1 MKGIWKWLAL
11 ICVAAML
18 AGCGKGLDA
27 KLSTESEETIKK
39 SAEIALKDMTEE
51 QRVVAAWAFSNLT
64 AEDDD
69 KYKDATIREIING
82 VADSKINSI
91 TQELNELEKNR
102 VASEKVRDEILKVDA
117 SDSTYRLGANFFGDQ
132 TNIYVTI
139 TNNSNLAFSSLT
151 WKAKLFLN
159 QSTEPVAEANILDSY
174 TYNDDG
180 LQPGEAQKREFSIGG
195 LGSSNWHTLEIKQAK
210 SHKIELTL
218 LPEDAKDLG
227 NRDYLADSP
236 LQRIDALQ
244 TELDSITS
252 MKELI
257 AKN

>member
-1 MKGIWKWLAL
+1 MRGIWNWLVL

-27 KLSTESEETIKK
+27 KLSTENEEAIKK
-39 SAEIALKDMTEE
+39 SVEIALKDVTEE
-51 QRVVAAWAFSNLT
+51 QRAVAIWAFSNLT
-64 AEDDD
+64 AEDED
-69 KYKDATIREIING
+69 KLKDATIREIING
-82 VADSKINSI
+82 VADSKINDI
-91 TQELNELEKNR
+91 NQELKELEKNR
-102 VASEKVRDEILKVDA
+102 LASEKVRDEILKAHA
-117 SDSTYRLGANFFGDQ
+117 SDPKYHLGANFFGDQ
-132 TNIYVTI
+132 TSIYVTV

-151 WKAKLFLN
+151 WKAKLFIN
-159 QSTEPVAEANILDSY
+159 QSTEPVAEANILDGY

-180 LQPGEAQKREFSIGG
+180 LQPGEVQKRVFSIGG

-227 NRDYLADSP
+227 ERNYLADSP

-244 TELDSITS
+244 AELTSIKS